1 MPHQAQLW
9 GITLTGEL
17 IEQSYS
23 EILLDYMAIQLSIVQ
38 EQTDPLR
45 ELLEA
50 SLHSIH
56 FILQSDIHI
65 GQRNNVELY
74 SSRVSIA
81 SVFLTNVYK
90 SRKILRSNLFF
101 FPL

>member
-1 MPHQAQLW
+1 MLHHAQLW
-9 GITLTGEL
+9 GITLRGEL

-23 EILLDYMAIQLSIVQ
+23 EILLNYMAIQLSIVQ

-56 FILQSDIHI
+56 FILQRDIHI
-65 GQRNNVELY
+65 GERNNVKLY

-81 SVFLTNVYK
+81 SVSLSNVYK
-90 SRKILRSNLFF
+90 SRKVLRSHLFF